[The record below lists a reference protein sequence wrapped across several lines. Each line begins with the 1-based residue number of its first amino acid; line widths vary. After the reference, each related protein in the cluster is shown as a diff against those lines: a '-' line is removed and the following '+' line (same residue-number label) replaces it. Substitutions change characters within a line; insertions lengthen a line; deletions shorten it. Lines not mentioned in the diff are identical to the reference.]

1 MDRMS
6 EREREREE
14 GSINALKGSDGNDNF
29 HDGDDAKVAATNVFI
44 ISSLES
50 GPAVISFPRSFTTT
64 YIRCLL
70 LRVRAHSAMKAVD
83 IPSYCRINLR
93 DNRA

>member
-1 MDRMS
+1 MKRM
-6 EREREREE
+6 RERDWLTEKRC
-14 GSINALKGSDGNDNF
+14 GTNRIKDSDDNDNF
-29 HDGDDAKVAATNVFI
+29 RDSDDVKVSAHVFI

-50 GPAVISFPRSFTTT
+50 GPAIIGFLWSFITA

-83 IPSYCRINLR
+83 PHLI
-93 DNRA
+93 AA